1 MKRALCILL
10 VLAMLPS
17 LCACGSIYSNYRE
30 MEQLLVLQT
39 MGLDT
44 ADGGVR
50 LSLASAADTEKG
62 SSPIRLEV
70 EGVNISSAFDRT
82 QNYSFEESLF
92 FSHIGSLLIGE
103 DAARLGIDDAM
114 NYICQAPRLR
124 MDMPVYIIRG
134 STAAESIMGTGD
146 EGKGISEI
154 LMGVR
159 EYLENRSA
167 GTLFTAADIERSS
180 LRYGSALACALEL
193 SPSIQDSSSAAG
205 SGEAQGGSGASQKS
219 SGAGSSTVAAAGYAV
234 LKDSRLCAYLSMEQ
248 GLGVCFLLNSVGRND
263 IVVTDSRGSSV
274 TMEINCGSCGITP
287 VWDSSGALSRVDVSA
302 SVRASVTEINGKSD
316 LDDAEYA
323 DYLTGQLESY
333 VSDRISYVLRISRQ
347 LNADF
352 LGLAGTVERSS
363 PSEYAAMD
371 KPFTEIFPTLELR
384 VTVKG
389 QLSHSNDTR
398 QTA

>member
-1 MKRALCILL
+1 MFGELL
-10 VLAMLPS
+10 
-17 LCACGSIYSNYRE
+17 
-30 MEQLLVLQT
+30 
-39 MGLDT
+39 
-44 ADGGVR
+44 
-50 LSLASAADTEKG
+50 
-62 SSPIRLEV
+62 
-70 EGVNISSAFDRT
+70 F
-82 QNYSFEESLF
+82 
-92 FSHIGSLLIGE
+92 
-103 DAARLGIDDAM
+103 
-114 NYICQAPRLR
+114 
-124 MDMPVYIIRG
+124 
-134 STAAESIMGTGD
+134 
-146 EGKGISEI
+146 
-154 LMGVR
+154 
-159 EYLENRSA
+159 
-167 GTLFTAADIERSS
+167 
-180 LRYGSALACALEL
+180 
-193 SPSIQDSSSAAG
+193 
-205 SGEAQGGSGASQKS
+205 
-219 SGAGSSTVAAAGYAV
+219 AAAGYAV

-274 TMEINCGSCGITP
+274 TMEINRGSCGITP